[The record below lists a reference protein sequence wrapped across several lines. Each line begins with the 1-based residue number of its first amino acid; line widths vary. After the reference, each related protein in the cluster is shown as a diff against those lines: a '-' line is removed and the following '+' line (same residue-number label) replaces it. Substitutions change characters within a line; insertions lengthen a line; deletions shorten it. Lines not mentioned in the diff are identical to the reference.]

1 MYGGQM
7 LSAFDMIKSCTLL
20 QLNEND
26 DGMNN
31 QFAVQKS
38 VLNIE
43 LNTNK
48 KARFSYFQND
58 DESQDSYGEDSES
71 EGESIENS
79 LYDDFKTDMQ
89 RMPSNYNT
97 IMIKKFD
104 NSVNSVRKILLVDD
118 EPYNHL
124 GLQIMLKAAAK

>member
-1 MYGGQM
+1 M